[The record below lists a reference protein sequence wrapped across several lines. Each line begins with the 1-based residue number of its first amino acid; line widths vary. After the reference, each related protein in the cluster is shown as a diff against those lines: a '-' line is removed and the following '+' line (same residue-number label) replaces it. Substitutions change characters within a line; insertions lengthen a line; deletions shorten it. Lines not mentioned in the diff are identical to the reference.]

1 MLIRKQEVSKRL
13 GKYRYRSVLEVRA
26 SAGRHA
32 VEWAAGGGGG
42 VGGGDGWAGG
52 GAAPLIIT
60 QVHQTTYLQV
70 QAQGDEALLQHIQP
84 VEVVSLAHKL
94 LLAVGMVLQGDQA
107 AAQQIG
113 LPLGHQSI

>member
-42 VGGGDGWAGG
+42 VGGGGG
-52 GAAPLIIT
+52 G
-60 QVHQTTYLQV
+60 
-70 QAQGDEALLQHIQP
+70 GGG
-84 VEVVSLAHKL
+84 VS
-94 LLAVGMVLQGDQA
+94 
-107 AAQQIG
+107 
-113 LPLGHQSI
+113 